1 LSQDQVLKTLVG
13 LGLSRLDSQIYICL
27 AKKGPQ
33 RGNEISKNLKVQ
45 NQQLYRSLKN
55 LKSKGIV
62 DATLEH
68 PARFSAVSFDKVV
81 DLFIKAKMAEAQ
93 LIQEKKEEILT
104 SFLSLEVGENADS
117 TAKFTVIE
125 GRGYI
130 YSKILQM
137 IKETKNQ
144 LSTITTVT
152 GLLRADQFGLFN
164 AGFNDPPK
172 SKPQFRFLTE
182 LSGQSINVIK
192 KLLGEMKKA
201 KFEFE
206 GRTPELGLGLF
217 PQMVIRDEAEA
228 IFFITPS
235 TDQNE
240 TCLWT
245 NCRPLVN
252 AFSAFFEDLWCNA
265 TDINKKMQEIETSK
279 SRSETLTASNAGAAR
294 RKYYEA
300 LESAEQEIIMIGS
313 EDLMR
318 SSITLAFLE
327 GQYRR
332 NVSTKIMTPIT
343 TKNWAI
349 AQQLSKYCEV
359 KHVPAGYLNTTV
371 VDRKHVFH
379 FKNSPSIGQEKEESS
394 SYFEKMFCSDDNEYL
409 DKTKRM
415 LNGMWEKAP
424 PLSPVTLA
432 NILDPPKATGEPVS
446 KFSYD
451 PLTKTTGVVVA
462 DIGQDLTKLTEKEVL
477 TKIINAQKNTNST
490 SDDNVRLYY
499 HDGQAV
505 IHPPSHLNLP
515 DLLVYCVHTEKHST
529 YGTQDFMHIMVKRE
543 TPLGYAFV
551 PSVFVYDNPT
561 ASEHWKKYFAGV
573 PTGSNLQLVKKDE
586 LQVQLHGNTL
596 FTVWSVP
603 IMLVPQLFTLPP
615 GCIRLEGYGNLR
627 TETHTLNLVSGY
639 KMISEYNGFDAFVT
653 FLQPTS
659 NYSGP
664 GTDGF
669 LCREVISTIYP
680 PKQ

>member
-1 LSQDQVLKTLVG
+1 MLKTLIG

-27 AKKGPQ
+27 AKKGSQ
-33 RGNEISKNLKVQ
+33 RGNEISKALKVQ

-55 LKSKGIV
+55 LRSKGIV

-81 DLFIKAKMAEAQ
+81 DLFVKAKMAEAQ

-104 SFLSLEVGENADS
+104 SFQSLAVGENADS
-117 TAKFTVIE
+117 AAKFTVIE

-144 LSTITTVT
+144 FSTITTVA
-152 GLLRADQFGLFN
+152 GLLRVDQFGLFD
-164 AGFNDPPK
+164 AVFSDPPK

-182 LSGQSINVIK
+182 LSVQSISVMK
-192 KLLGEMKKA
+192 KLLGEMKKT
-201 KFEFE
+201 KFGFE

-228 IFFITPS
+228 IFFITPP
-235 TDQNE
+235 TEQND

-245 NCRPLVN
+245 NCRSLVN
-252 AFSAFFEDLWCNA
+252 AFSAFFEDLWRNA
-265 TDINKKMQEIETSK
+265 TDVNKKMEEIETGKSK
-279 SRSETLTASNAGAAR
+279 SETLVASNAEAAR
-294 RKYYEA
+294 RKYFEI

-313 EDLMR
+313 EDLIR
-318 SSITLAFLE
+318 SSKSMIFLD
-327 GQYRR
+327 GRTKR
-332 NVSTKIMTPIT
+332 NASAKIMAPIT

-359 KHVPAGYLNTTV
+359 KHIPTGYLNTTV
-371 VDRKHVFH
+371 VDGKHVFQ
-379 FKNSPSIGQEKEESS
+379 FRSITPKGQEKDEPSC
-394 SYFEKMFCSDDNEYL
+394 FENMFYSDDYEYL

-415 LNGMWEKAP
+415 LDGMWKNAP
-424 PLSPVTLA
+424 SLSPVTLA
-432 NILDPPKATGEPVS
+432 NLIVPPKAAEEPVS
-446 KFSYD
+446 KFGFD
-451 PLTKTTGVVVA
+451 PLKKITGVVVA
-462 DIGQDLTKLTEKEVL
+462 DVVQDSTKLTEKEII
-477 TKIINAQKNTNST
+477 TKIINAQKNPTT
-490 SDDNVRLYY
+490 PSDDIVRLYY
-499 HDGQAV
+499 HDGQAL

-515 DLLVYCVHTEKHST
+515 DMLVYCVHTEKHST
-529 YGTQDFMHIMVKRE
+529 YGTQDFMHIMVRRE

-561 ASEHWKKYFAGV
+561 ATEYWKKYFAGV
-573 PTGSNLQLVKKDE
+573 PSGSNLQLVKKDE
-586 LQVQLHGNTL
+586 LQVQLHGSIL
-596 FTVWSVP
+596 FAVWSVP
-603 IMLVPQLFTLPP
+603 IMLVPQLLTLPP
-615 GCIRLEGYGNLR
+615 GCIMLEGYGNLR

-639 KMISEYNGFDAFVT
+639 KMVSEYNGFDAFVT
-653 FLQPTS
+653 FLHPTS
-659 NYSGP
+659 NCSGP